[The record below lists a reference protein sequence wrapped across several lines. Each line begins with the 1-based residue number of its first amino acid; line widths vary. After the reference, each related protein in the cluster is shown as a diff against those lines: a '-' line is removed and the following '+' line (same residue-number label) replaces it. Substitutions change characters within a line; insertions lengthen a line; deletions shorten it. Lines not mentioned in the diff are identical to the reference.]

1 MADYVKLRIVDHL
14 TGETLYRHPDRG
26 DGVPWG
32 GLQDTDGAPI
42 EFDFNIWVGATKDT
56 IIKPLWSVSGS
67 PVSVYTSDWLTQK
80 IFKIDRFGNEAVYH
94 AGGMEYPG
102 GRPTELDYT
111 PGMDTVNPPQPDPEP
126 DPEPD
131 PDPDPDPEPDPEPD
145 PDPDPESRV
154 FDEYDLIEAMGDE
167 APSIEVARAAI
178 RAATDLIDTYT
189 RGAAYRRIRLP
200 RPGVNAVAHS
210 VAARIA
216 ANPGFISRRDQAGNF
231 SRSLGAGFNGFT
243 LTEKTALNS
252 YRRTA
257 R

>member
-14 TGETLYRHPDRG
+14 TGETLYRPTDRG

-67 PVSVYTSDWLTQK
+67 PVAVYTSDWLTQK
-80 IFKIDRFGNEAVYH
+80 IFKIDRFGNESVYH

-111 PGMDTVNPPQPDPEP
+111 PGMDTVNPPQP
-126 DPEPD
+126 EPD
-131 PDPDPDPEPDPEPD
+131 PDPDPDPDPPQPEEPEEP
-145 PDPDPESRV
+145 RV

-167 APSIEVARAAI
+167 APSIEVARAAL

-200 RPGVNAVAHS
+200 RPGVNAVALT

-243 LTEKTALNS
+243 LTEKTTLNS

>member
-14 TGETLYRHPDRG
+14 TGETLYRPTDRG

-42 EFDFNIWVGATKDT
+42 EFDFNIWDGSKKDT

-67 PVSVYTSDWLTQK
+67 PVAVYTSDWLTQK
-80 IFKIDRFGNEAVYH
+80 IFKIDRFGNESVYH
-94 AGGMEYPG
+94 AGGMDYPG
-102 GRPTELDYT
+102 GRPTSLDYVA
-111 PGMDTVNPPQPDPEP
+111 GMDTLNPPQPEPEPDPEP
-126 DPEPD
+126 DPEP
-131 PDPDPDPEPDPEPD
+131 ELE
-145 PDPDPESRV
+145 V

-243 LTEKTALNS
+243 LTEKTVLNS

>member
-1 MADYVKLRIVDHL
+1 MADYVNLKIVDHL
-14 TGETLYRHPDRG
+14 TGEILYRHKDYK

-32 GLQDTDGAPI
+32 GLQDADGAPI

-67 PVSVYTSDWLTQK
+67 PVPVYTSDWLTQK
-80 IFKIDRFGNEAVYH
+80 IFKIDRFGNESVYH

-111 PGMDTVNPPQPDPEP
+111 PGMDTVNPPQPE
-126 DPEPD
+126 
-131 PDPDPDPEPDPEPD
+131 PDPDPDPEPELD
-145 PDPDPESRV
+145 V

-200 RPGVNAVAHS
+200 RPGVNAVAHT

>member
-14 TGETLYRHPDRG
+14 TGERLYNPTNSG

-67 PVSVYTSDWLTQK
+67 PIPVYTSDWLTQK
-80 IFKIDRFGNEAVYH
+80 IFKIDRFGNESVYH

-102 GRPTELDYT
+102 GRPTTLDYVA
-111 PGMDTVNPPQPDPEP
+111 GMDTVNPPQPEEPEPEP

-131 PDPDPDPEPDPEPD
+131 PDPDPDPELPDTG
-145 PDPDPESRV
+145 V

-243 LTEKTALNS
+243 LTEKTTLNS

>member
-1 MADYVKLRIVDHL
+1 MAFDDIVSKIRDFHTNALVWTFFSGYKVPFGKLYL
-14 TGETLYRHPDRG
+14 TDGTEITSVEQLEV
-26 DGVPWG
+26 DGVLVP
-32 GLQDTDGAPI
+32 LFTEDGTPI
-42 EFDFNIWVGATKDT
+42 
-56 IIKPLWSVSGS
+56 P
-67 PVSVYTSDWLTQK
+67 VYTDDWVENVYLAK
-80 IFKIDRFGNEAVYH
+80 GAMGNDKTIR
-94 AGGMEYPG
+94 AGGTEYPG
-102 GRPTELDYT
+102 GRPTTLDYVA
-111 PGMDTVNPPQPDPEP
+111 GMDTLDPPQPEPEEPEEPEEPVDPGDPEP
-126 DPEPD
+126 EPEPTDPELA
-131 PDPDPDPEPDPEPD
+131 
-145 PDPDPESRV
+145 V

-189 RGAAYRRIRLP
+189 RGAAYRRIRVP

>member
-1 MADYVKLRIVDHL
+1 
-14 TGETLYRHPDRG
+14 
-26 DGVPWG
+26 
-32 GLQDTDGAPI
+32 
-42 EFDFNIWVGATKDT
+42 
-56 IIKPLWSVSGS
+56 
-67 PVSVYTSDWLTQK
+67 LTQK
-80 IFKIDRFGNEAVYH
+80 VIKIDRFGNETVYH

-102 GRPTELDYT
+102 GRPTTLDYVA
-111 PGMDTVNPPQPDPEP
+111 GMDTVSPPQPEPEPEPDPEP
-126 DPEPD
+126 DPEPEE
-131 PDPDPDPEPDPEPD
+131 PEEPAPPQPELD
-145 PDPDPESRV
+145 V

-243 LTEKTALNS
+243 
-252 YRRTA
+252 
-257 R
+257 

>member
-14 TGETLYRHPDRG
+14 TGETLYRPTNSG

-56 IIKPLWSVSGS
+56 IIQPLWSVSGS
-67 PVSVYTSDWLTQK
+67 PVPVYTSDWLTQK
-80 IFKIDRFGNEAVYH
+80 VFKIDRFGNETVYH
-94 AGGMEYPG
+94 PGGMEYPG

-111 PGMDTVNPPQPDPEP
+111 PGMDTVNPPQPE
-126 DPEPD
+126 PEPD
-131 PDPDPDPEPDPEPD
+131 PDPEPELE
-145 PDPDPESRV
+145 V

-243 LTEKTALNS
+243 LTEKTALNA

>member
-1 MADYVKLRIVDHL
+1 MAFDDIVNAIRDFHTNQMVWNFYSGYKVPHGKLYLSDGTEITTVDQL
-14 TGETLYRHPDRG
+14 DV
-26 DGVPWG
+26 DGVLVP
-32 GLQDTDGAPI
+32 LFTEDGTPI
-42 EFDFNIWVGATKDT
+42 
-56 IIKPLWSVSGS
+56 P
-67 PVSVYTSDWLTQK
+67 VYTDDWLENKYTAK
-80 IFKIDRFGNEAVYH
+80 GALGNDKTIRE
-94 AGGMEYPG
+94 GGAEYPG
-102 GRPTELDYT
+102 GRPTPLDCVA
-111 PGMDTVNPPQPDPEP
+111 GMDTVDPPQPEPEPEPEPDDPDDPGDTPDPEP
-126 DPEPD
+126 EPADPELD
-131 PDPDPDPEPDPEPD
+131 
-145 PDPDPESRV
+145 V

-189 RGAAYRRIRLP
+189 RGAAYRRIRVP
-200 RPGVNAVAHS
+200 RPGVNAVAHT

-243 LTEKTALNS
+243 LTEKTTLNS

>member
-14 TGETLYRHPDRG
+14 TGETLYRPTDFK

-32 GLQDTDGAPI
+32 GLQDADGAPI

-56 IIKPLWSVSGS
+56 IIKPLFSVSGS
-67 PVSVYTSDWLTQK
+67 PVAVYTSDWLTQK
-80 IFKIDRFGNEAVYH
+80 VIKIDRYGGEVVYH

-111 PGMDTVNPPQPDPEP
+111 PGMDTVNPPQPE
-126 DPEPD
+126 EPD
-131 PDPDPDPEPDPEPD
+131 PDPDPPQPEEPEEP
-145 PDPDPESRV
+145 RV

-167 APSIEVARAAI
+167 APPIEVARAAL

-189 RGAAYRRIRLP
+189 RGAAYRRIRVP

-243 LTEKTALNS
+243 LTEKTTLNS

>member
-14 TGETLYRHPDRG
+14 TGETLYRPTNSG

-56 IIKPLWSVSGS
+56 ILKPLWSVSGS
-67 PVSVYTSDWLTQK
+67 PVPVYTSDWLTQK
-80 IFKIDRFGNEAVYH
+80 VFKIDRFGNETVYH
-94 AGGMEYPG
+94 PGGMEYPG

-111 PGMDTVNPPQPDPEP
+111 PGMDTVNPPQPEEPE
-126 DPEPD
+126 EP
-131 PDPDPDPEPDPEPD
+131 
-145 PDPDPESRV
+145 RV

-189 RGAAYRRIRLP
+189 RGAAYRRIRLQ

-243 LTEKTALNS
+243 LTEKTTLNS

>member
-1 MADYVKLRIVDHL
+1 MADYVKLRIADHL
-14 TGETLYRHPDRG
+14 TGETLYRPTERA

-32 GLQDTDGAPI
+32 GLQDAGGAPI

-67 PVSVYTSDWLTQK
+67 PVPVYTSDWLTQK
-80 IFKIDRFGNEAVYH
+80 IFKIDRFGNESVYH

-111 PGMDTVNPPQPDPEP
+111 PGMDTVNPPQPE
-126 DPEPD
+126 
-131 PDPDPDPEPDPEPD
+131 PDPDPDPEPEPELD
-145 PDPDPESRV
+145 V

-167 APSIEVARAAI
+167 AQSIEVARAAI

>member
-1 MADYVKLRIVDHL
+1 MADYVNLKIVDHL
-14 TGETLYRHPDRG
+14 TGEILYRHKDYK

-67 PVSVYTSDWLTQK
+67 PVPVYTSDWLTQK
-80 IFKIDRFGNEAVYH
+80 VFKIDRFGNESVYH
-94 AGGMEYPG
+94 PGGMEYPG

-111 PGMDTVNPPQPDPEP
+111 PGMDTVNPPQPE
-126 DPEPD
+126 PEPD
-131 PDPDPDPEPDPEPD
+131 PDPDPDPEPAPEPELD
-145 PDPDPESRV
+145 V

>member
-1 MADYVKLRIVDHL
+1 MADYVKLQIVDHL
-14 TGETLYRHPDRG
+14 TGDILYRPTDYK

-32 GLQDTDGAPI
+32 GLQDADGAPI

-67 PVSVYTSDWLTQK
+67 PVPVYTSDWLTQK
-80 IFKIDRFGNEAVYH
+80 IIKIDRFGGESVYH

-102 GRPTELDYT
+102 GRPTELDYVA
-111 PGMDTVNPPQPDPEP
+111 GMDTVNPPQPEEPEPEP
-126 DPEPD
+126 DPEPEE
-131 PDPDPDPEPDPEPD
+131 PEEPEEPDPPQPEPELD
-145 PDPDPESRV
+145 V

-200 RPGVNAVAHS
+200 RPGVNAVAHT

-243 LTEKTALNS
+243 LTEKTALNA

>member
-14 TGETLYRHPDRG
+14 TGETLYRPTNSG

-56 IIKPLWSVSGS
+56 ILKPLWSVSGS
-67 PVSVYTSDWLTQK
+67 PVPVYTSDWLTQK
-80 IFKIDRFGNEAVYH
+80 VFKIDRFGNETVYH
-94 AGGMEYPG
+94 PGGMEYPG

-111 PGMDTVNPPQPDPEP
+111 PGMDTVNPPQPEEPEE
-126 DPEPD
+126 PEE
-131 PDPDPDPEPDPEPD
+131 PEKPPQPEE
-145 PDPDPESRV
+145 PEEPVEPELDV

>member
-1 MADYVKLRIVDHL
+1 MTVQATYRIRDYHTGDLVYDWYNDPPAPYGKLYDVDGNPIDEANQVWVDDTPGGILKALFDADG
-14 TGETLYRHPDRG
+14 TP
-26 DGVPWG
+26 VPMY
-32 GLQDTDGAPI
+32 TD
-42 EFDFNIWVGATKDT
+42 
-56 IIKPLWSVSGS
+56 
-67 PVSVYTSDWLTQK
+67 DWLTNK
-80 IFKIDRFGNEAVYH
+80 LYGKDMLMNEQLKH
-94 AGGMEYPG
+94 AGGQEYPG
-102 GRPTELDYT
+102 GRPTTLDYVA
-111 PGMDTVNPPQPDPEP
+111 GMDTVNPPQPE
-126 DPEPD
+126 PEPD
-131 PDPDPDPEPDPEPD
+131 PDPEPEPD
-145 PDPDPESRV
+145 PDPEPEPDPDPEPELEV

>member
-1 MADYVKLRIVDHL
+1 MADYANLQIVDHL
-14 TGETLYRHPDRG
+14 TGEVLYRHTDKG
-26 DGVPWG
+26 DGVPYG
-32 GLQDTDGAPI
+32 GLQNVDGSPI
-42 EFDFNIWVGATKDT
+42 EFDFNIWDGGKKDT
-56 IIKPLWSVSGS
+56 IIKPLFSVSGS
-67 PVSVYTSDWLTQK
+67 PVPVYTSDWLTQK
-80 IFKIDRFGNEAVYH
+80 VLKFDRFNNSTVYH
-94 AGGMEYPG
+94 PGGMDYPG
-102 GRPTELDYT
+102 GRPTSLDYVA
-111 PGMDTVNPPQPDPEP
+111 GMDTLNPPQPEPEPDPEP
-126 DPEPD
+126 DPEP
-131 PDPDPDPEPDPEPD
+131 ELE
-145 PDPDPESRV
+145 V

-167 APSIEVARAAI
+167 APPIEVARAAI

-243 LTEKTALNS
+243 LTEKTVLNS

>member
-14 TGETLYRHPDRG
+14 TGETLYRPTNSG

-67 PVSVYTSDWLTQK
+67 PVPVYTSDWLTQK
-80 IFKIDRFGNEAVYH
+80 VFKIDRFGNESVYH

-111 PGMDTVNPPQPDPEP
+111 PGMDTVNPPQPEPE
-126 DPEPD
+126 
-131 PDPDPDPEPDPEPD
+131 PDPDPEPDPEP
-145 PDPDPESRV
+145 ELEV

-200 RPGVNAVAHS
+200 RPGVNAVAHT

-243 LTEKTALNS
+243 LTEKTALNA

>member
-1 MADYVKLRIVDHL
+1 MADYVKLRIADHL
-14 TGETLYRHPDRG
+14 TGETLYRPTKRD

-56 IIKPLWSVSGS
+56 ILKPLWSVSGS
-67 PVSVYTSDWLTQK
+67 PVPVYTSDWLTQQV
-80 IFKIDRFGNEAVYH
+80 FKIDRFGNESVYH

-111 PGMDTVNPPQPDPEP
+111 PGMDTVNPPQPE
-126 DPEPD
+126 PEPD
-131 PDPDPDPEPDPEPD
+131 PDPEPELE
-145 PDPDPESRV
+145 V

>member
-14 TGETLYRHPDRG
+14 TGETLYRPTERA

-32 GLQDTDGAPI
+32 GLQDADGAPI

-67 PVSVYTSDWLTQK
+67 PVPVYTSDWLTQK
-80 IFKIDRFGNEAVYH
+80 IFKIDRFGNESVYH

-126 DPEPD
+126 DPEP
-131 PDPDPDPEPDPEPD
+131 ELE
-145 PDPDPESRV
+145 V

-200 RPGVNAVAHS
+200 RPGVNAVAHT

>member
-1 MADYVKLRIVDHL
+1 MAYRTETLTLKGQHFKAYLSYGDYLQNEELTIGDNSIPVNTDYFKPTKNIFTFKADEGFKLTNIHLSSFSPDMSNDFDVEDIDEKETTFSIDL
-14 TGETLYRHPDRG
+14 TGQSD
-26 DGVPWG
+26 
-32 GLQDTDGAPI
+32 I
-42 EFDFNIWVGATKDT
+42 EITVT
-56 IIKPLWSVSGS
+56 
-67 PVSVYTSDWLTQK
+67 
-80 IFKIDRFGNEAVYH
+80 
-94 AGGMEYPG
+94 
-102 GRPTELDYT
+102 TEE
-111 PGMDTVNPPQPDPEP
+111 VQS
-126 DPEPD
+126 PEPD

-243 LTEKTALNS
+243 LTEKTALNA

>member
-14 TGETLYRHPDRG
+14 TGETLYRPTDRG

-56 IIKPLWSVSGS
+56 IIKPLCSVSGS
-67 PVSVYTSDWLTQK
+67 PVPVYTSDWLTQK
-80 IFKIDRFGNEAVYH
+80 IFKIDRFGNETVYH

-111 PGMDTVNPPQPDPEP
+111 PGMDTVNPPQP
-126 DPEPD
+126 EPD
-131 PDPDPDPEPDPEPD
+131 PDPDPDPEPEPEL
-145 PDPDPESRV
+145 EV

-231 SRSLGAGFNGFT
+231 SSSLGAGFNGFT

>member
-14 TGETLYRHPDRG
+14 TGETLYRPTNSG

-67 PVSVYTSDWLTQK
+67 PVPVYTSDWLTQK
-80 IFKIDRFGNEAVYH
+80 IFKIDRFNNEKVYH

-111 PGMDTVNPPQPDPEP
+111 PGMDTVNPPQPE
-126 DPEPD
+126 PEPD
-131 PDPDPDPEPDPEPD
+131 PDPDPPQPEEP
-145 PDPDPESRV
+145 RV

-167 APSIEVARAAI
+167 APPIEVARAAI

-243 LTEKTALNS
+243 LTEKTTLNS

>member
-1 MADYVKLRIVDHL
+1 MSTTAIHMVLDYH
-14 TGETLYRHPDRG
+14 TGNTVYISWGNPGQPKGQLYDS
-26 DGVPWG
+26 DG
-32 GLQDTDGAPI
+32 TPI
-42 EFDFNIWVGATKDT
+42 DEYEQIWVDNTPGGILKALFDVDG
-56 IIKPLWSVSGS
+56 L
-67 PVSVYTSDWLTQK
+67 PVPMYTSDWLTNK
-80 IFKIDRFGNEAVYH
+80 VYNKDIMGNESLKH
-94 AGGMEYPG
+94 AGGQEYPG
-102 GRPTELDYT
+102 GRPTTLDYVA
-111 PGMDTVNPPQPDPEP
+111 GMDTVHPPQPEPEPEPEP
-126 DPEPD
+126 DPEPE
-131 PDPDPDPEPDPEPD
+131 PEPEPEL
-145 PDPDPESRV
+145 EV

-243 LTEKTALNS
+243 LTEKTTLNS

>member
-1 MADYVKLRIVDHL
+1 MADYVKLQIRDHL
-14 TGETLYRHPDRG
+14 TGDILYRPTDYK

-32 GLQDTDGAPI
+32 GLQDADGAPI

-67 PVSVYTSDWLTQK
+67 PVPVYTSDWLTQK
-80 IFKIDRFGNEAVYH
+80 IIKIDRFGGESVYH

-102 GRPTELDYT
+102 GRPTTLDYVA
-111 PGMDTVNPPQPDPEP
+111 GMDTVNPPQPEEPEE
-126 DPEPD
+126 PEPD
-131 PDPDPDPEPDPEPD
+131 PDPEEPEEPEEPDPPQPEPELD
-145 PDPDPESRV
+145 V

-200 RPGVNAVAHS
+200 RPGVNAVAHT

-243 LTEKTALNS
+243 LTEKTALNA

>member
-1 MADYVKLRIVDHL
+1 MADYVKLQIEDHL
-14 TGETLYRHPDRG
+14 TGETLYRHTDKG
-26 DGVPWG
+26 DGVPYG
-32 GLQDTDGAPI
+32 GLQTLDGTPV
-42 EFDFNIWVGATKDT
+42 EYDFNIWVDAKKDG
-56 IIKPLWSVSGS
+56 IIQPLFSVSGS
-67 PVSVYTSDWLTQK
+67 PIPVYTSDWLTQK
-80 IFKIDRFGNEAVYH
+80 VLKFDRFNNSSVYH

-111 PGMDTVNPPQPDPEP
+111 PGMDTVNPPQPEEPEE
-126 DPEPD
+126 PE
-131 PDPDPDPEPDPEPD
+131 EP
-145 PDPDPESRV
+145 RV

-200 RPGVNAVAHS
+200 RPGVNAVAHT

-243 LTEKTALNS
+243 LTEKTALNA

>member
-14 TGETLYRHPDRG
+14 TGETLYRPTERA

-32 GLQDTDGAPI
+32 GLQDADGAPI

-67 PVSVYTSDWLTQK
+67 PVPVYTSDWLTQK
-80 IFKIDRFGNEAVYH
+80 IFKIDRFGNESVYH

-111 PGMDTVNPPQPDPEP
+111 PGMDTVNPPQPEP

-131 PDPDPDPEPDPEPD
+131 RTRSQTRARPTRPGARPGARVE
-145 PDPDPESRV
+145 V

-200 RPGVNAVAHS
+200 A
-210 VAARIA
+210 
-216 ANPGFISRRDQAGNF
+216 
-231 SRSLGAGFNGFT
+231 LE
-243 LTEKTALNS
+243 LT
-252 YRRTA
+252 R
-257 R
+257 

>member
-14 TGETLYRHPDRG
+14 TGETLYRPTDFK

-32 GLQDTDGAPI
+32 GLQNADGAPI

-67 PVSVYTSDWLTQK
+67 PVAVYTSDWLTQK
-80 IFKIDRFGNEAVYH
+80 VIKIDRYGGESVYH

-111 PGMDTVNPPQPDPEP
+111 PGMDTVNPPQPEEPE
-126 DPEPD
+126 EP
-131 PDPDPDPEPDPEPD
+131 
-145 PDPDPESRV
+145 RV

-167 APSIEVARAAI
+167 APPIEVARAAL

-189 RGAAYRRIRLP
+189 RGAAYRRIRVP

-243 LTEKTALNS
+243 LTEKTTLNS

>member
-14 TGETLYRHPDRG
+14 TGETLYRHTDKG
-26 DGVPWG
+26 DGVPYG

-42 EFDFNIWVGATKDT
+42 EFDFNIWVGAKKDT

-67 PVSVYTSDWLTQK
+67 PVPVYTSDWLTQK
-80 IFKIDRFGNEAVYH
+80 IFKIDRFGNETVYH
-94 AGGMEYPG
+94 PGGMEYPG
-102 GRPTELDYT
+102 GRPTTLDYVA
-111 PGMDTVNPPQPDPEP
+111 GMDTVNPPQPEEPEEPEEPEQPEQPEQPEP
-126 DPEPD
+126 EPELP
-131 PDPDPDPEPDPEPD
+131 PG
-145 PDPDPESRV
+145 RV

-243 LTEKTALNS
+243 LTEKTALNA

>member
-1 MADYVKLRIVDHL
+1 MADYVKLQIEDHL
-14 TGETLYRHPDRG
+14 TGEVLYRHTDKG
-26 DGVPWG
+26 DGVPYG
-32 GLQDTDGAPI
+32 GLQTLDGTPV
-42 EFDFNIWVGATKDT
+42 EYDFNIWDGGKKDT
-56 IIKPLWSVSGS
+56 IIKPLFSVSGS
-67 PVSVYTSDWLTQK
+67 PIPVYTADWLTQK
-80 IFKIDRFGNEAVYH
+80 VLKFDRFNNSSVYH

-102 GRPTELDYT
+102 GRPTTLDYVA
-111 PGMDTVNPPQPDPEP
+111 GMDTLDPPQPEPDPEP
-126 DPEPD
+126 DPEP
-131 PDPDPDPEPDPEPD
+131 ELE
-145 PDPDPESRV
+145 V

-200 RPGVNAVAHS
+200 RPGVNAVAHT

-243 LTEKTALNS
+243 LTEKTALNA

>member
-1 MADYVKLRIVDHL
+1 MSREATAFFEDYH
-14 TGETLYRHPDRG
+14 TGETVYSWYGEPPEPGGKLYDS
-26 DGVPWG
+26 DGNPIDEANQVWVDDTPGGILKALFDVHGTPVPM
-32 GLQDTDGAPI
+32 
-42 EFDFNIWVGATKDT
+42 
-56 IIKPLWSVSGS
+56 
-67 PVSVYTSDWLTQK
+67 YTHDWLTNK
-80 IFKIDRFGNEAVYH
+80 LYGLDMLMNEQLKH
-94 AGGMEYPG
+94 AGGQEYPG
-102 GRPTELDYT
+102 GRPTTLDYVA
-111 PGMDTVNPPQPDPEP
+111 GMDTVNPPQPEPEP
-126 DPEPD
+126 EPEP
-131 PDPDPDPEPDPEPD
+131 ELA
-145 PDPDPESRV
+145 V

>member
-1 MADYVKLRIVDHL
+1 MADYVKLQIVDHL
-14 TGETLYRHPDRG
+14 TGEILYRPTDYK

-32 GLQDTDGAPI
+32 GLQDADGAPI

-56 IIKPLWSVSGS
+56 ILKPLWSVSGS
-67 PVSVYTSDWLTQK
+67 PVPVYTSDWLTQK
-80 IFKIDRFGNEAVYH
+80 IIKIDRFGGESVYH

-126 DPEPD
+126 DPEPELD
-131 PDPDPDPEPDPEPD
+131 
-145 PDPDPESRV
+145 V

-243 LTEKTALNS
+243 LTEKTTLNS

>member
-14 TGETLYRHPDRG
+14 TGETLYRPTERA

-32 GLQDTDGAPI
+32 GLQDADGAPI

-67 PVSVYTSDWLTQK
+67 PVPVYTSDWLTQK
-80 IFKIDRFGNEAVYH
+80 IFKIDRFGNESVYH

-111 PGMDTVNPPQPDPEP
+111 PGMDTVNPPQPDP
-126 DPEPD
+126 D
-131 PDPDPDPEPDPEPD
+131 PDPDPDPEL
-145 PDPDPESRV
+145 RV

>member
-1 MADYVKLRIVDHL
+1 MSRDATAFFEDYH
-14 TGETLYRHPDRG
+14 TGETVYSWYDEPPLPGGKLYDS
-26 DGVPWG
+26 DGNPIDEANQVWVDDTPG
-32 GLQDTDGAPI
+32 GILKAL
-42 EFDFNIWVGATKDT
+42 FDVNGT
-56 IIKPLWSVSGS
+56 
-67 PVSVYTSDWLTQK
+67 PVAMYTSDWLTNK
-80 IFKIDRFGNEAVYH
+80 LYGLDMLGNEELKH
-94 AGGMEYPG
+94 AGGQEYPG
-102 GRPTELDYT
+102 GRPTTLDYVA
-111 PGMDTVNPPQPDPEP
+111 GMDTVNPPQPEPEP

-131 PDPDPDPEPDPEPD
+131 PEPELE
-145 PDPDPESRV
+145 V

-167 APSIEVARAAI
+167 APSIEVARAAL

-200 RPGVNAVAHS
+200 RPGVNAVVHT